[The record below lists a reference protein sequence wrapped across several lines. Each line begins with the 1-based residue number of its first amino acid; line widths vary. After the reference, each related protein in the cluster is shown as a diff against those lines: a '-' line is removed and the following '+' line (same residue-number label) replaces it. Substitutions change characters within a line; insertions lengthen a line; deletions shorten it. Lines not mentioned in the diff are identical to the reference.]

1 MFVKVVLV
9 FESQESFKTEIN
21 CQIESDLL
29 THPIVLNKIVSL
41 YMDET
46 FT

>member
-9 FESQESFKTEIN
+9 FENHKYFKTEIN
-21 CQIESDLL
+21 CQIQSDLL
-29 THPIVLNKIVSL
+29 THPTVLNKIVSL
-41 YMDET
+41 SMDET